1 MTPPTAVAIPGFEPE
16 SPGWREA
23 FFQDPYPA
31 YRALRAAGRPAWLP
45 HSRSESQ
52 STGVWLFSRYADAT
66 AIFLDGASFSKDITR
81 VRKTD
86 QRGWDDGHMLLRDG
100 LDHARLRRMLMP
112 WFSDA
117 ALRDFEPIVRGCVE
131 TLLAGLAGRDA
142 CDVVADFAELLPQR
156 VMARFLGLPDED
168 LPTIRRLSLQFSS
181 GFDSL
186 LVGEP
191 GNKEA
196 RVEGAAGFLAYL
208 EDRLARAGE
217 LAPESL
223 VRRLVARRDA
233 GDLSPTELVATLGLL
248 VFAGHETTISLIAS
262 AALLLLSHAEQRTL
276 LASRPELID
285 SAVEEILRCE
295 SPEQRTTF
303 RVAVKPVTIGGHD
316 LAPGDQVGVVI
327 GAANRD
333 EAVFADAERFDI
345 TRDPNPHLAFG
356 AGGHNCLGK
365 GLARLE
371 ARVTI
376 PMLFDAFPGLA
387 VAAEPRWRRDS
398 FFRAIERLPVRLR

>member
-1 MTPPTAVAIPGFEPE
+1 MISSRAAPIPGFEPE
-16 SPGWREA
+16 SPAWREA

-31 YRALRAAGRPAWLP
+31 YRALRAAGRPVWLS
-45 HSRSESQ
+45 HSRTESR
-52 STGVWLFSRYADAT
+52 SAGVWLFSRYADAT
-66 AIFLDGASFSKDITR
+66 AIFHDGEHFSKDIAR

-86 QRGWDDGHMLLRDG
+86 QRPWDDGHMLLRDG

-112 WFSDA
+112 SFADA
-117 ALRDFEPIVRGCVE
+117 ALRDFEPRVRDCVH
-131 TLLAGLAGRDA
+131 TLLGRLAGRDE
-142 CDVVADFAELLPQR
+142 CEFVADFAEPLPQL

-168 LPTIRRLSLQFSS
+168 LPAIRRLCLQFSP

-191 GNKEA
+191 GNQEA
-196 RVEGAAGFLAYL
+196 RMEGAAGFLAYL
-208 EDRLARAGE
+208 EGRIARAGE

-223 VRRLVARRDA
+223 VRRLVALRDA
-233 GDLSPTELVATLGLL
+233 GDLSPAELVATLGLL

-262 AALLLLSHAEQRTL
+262 AVLLLLSHPGQRAL
-276 LASRPELID
+276 LAARPELLD
-285 SAVEEILRCE
+285 GAVEEILRCE

-303 RVAVKPVTIGGHD
+303 RVAVEPVAIGGHD
-316 LAPGDQVGVVI
+316 LQPGDQVGVVI

-333 EAVFADAERFDI
+333 ESVFADGERFDI

-356 AGGHNCLGK
+356 AGAHNCLGK

-371 ARVTI
+371 ARLAI
-376 PMLFDAFPGLA
+376 PLVLEAFPRLA
-387 VAAEPRWRRDS
+387 LAGPPRWRRGS
-398 FFRAIERLPVRLR
+398 FFRSLERLPVRLR